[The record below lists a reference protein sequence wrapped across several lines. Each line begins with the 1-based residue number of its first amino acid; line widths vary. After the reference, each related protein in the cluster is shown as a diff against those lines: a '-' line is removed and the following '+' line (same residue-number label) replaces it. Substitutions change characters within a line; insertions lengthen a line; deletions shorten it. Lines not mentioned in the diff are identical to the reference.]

1 MVILGSKIFS
11 TGSVEIKGVFVSR
24 EHRRGEMKGKT
35 LWRLGYSCSR
45 HLRSDLVGFSIGLL
59 QGCVEFLRSVSECKV
74 VGRCTTENLFTLVQ
88 ETISRRSSG
97 SDSVDVLLQ
106 ADLRSVSQPLPS
118 MPAWSHYGVSS
129 TEPSHRLFL
138 LLQQLKYIKKIR
150 ERWEKFLSRV
160 SLSLHPLN
168 PSAAANSDLSRGGRR
183 FPISGH
189 RGWWARHS
197 VQAALLSFSPPC
209 TVLLVLME
217 LFHRIFAVCAR
228 IWVRSEIRDP
238 IEPLKGRYFHAPAS
252 SSRSSRSSLSVRPKL
267 GSGFVDVLLQWSSG
281 SEPAASVDACLE
293 PLRAA
298 ANSDLSRCGRRFPIS
313 GHRGWWARHSV
324 QAALLSFS
332 PPCTV
337 LLVLME
343 LFHRIF
349 VVCARIWVRSEIRDP
364 IEPLKGRYRH
374 APASSSRSSRSPL
387 SVRPKPQ
394 VYTSSS
400 VEIARVWFCRR
411 PPPVELREVSQPPP
425 SMPAWSHFG
434 ECSTDP
440 TLQLFFL
447 SQQVCSGLSNKVLVR
462 DP

>member
-1 MVILGSKIFS
+1 MCRLISLLSAQSSPRRYRLVNLLIGLQLVKAAKNILNSSLKLIERHTHKMHFYTLTVRGKSRIKISKAKEES
-11 TGSVEIKGVFVSR
+11 
-24 EHRRGEMKGKT
+24 RRGNEVT
-35 LWRLGYSCSR
+35 
-45 HLRSDLVGFSIGLL
+45 DLVI
-59 QGCVEFLRSVSECKV
+59 
-74 VGRCTTENLFTLVQ
+74 GRCTGTKD
-88 ETISRRSSG
+88 R
-97 SDSVDVLLQ
+97 
-106 ADLRSVSQPLPS
+106 
-118 MPAWSHYGVSS
+118 
-129 TEPSHRLFL
+129 
-138 LLQQLKYIKKIR
+138 LKYIKKTR
-150 ERWEKFLSRV
+150 ERWEKIFSRV

-168 PSAAANSDLSRGGRR
+168 
-183 FPISGH
+183 
-189 RGWWARHS
+189 
-197 VQAALLSFSPPC
+197 
-209 TVLLVLME
+209 
-217 LFHRIFAVCAR
+217 
-228 IWVRSEIRDP
+228 
-238 IEPLKGRYFHAPAS
+238 S
-252 SSRSSRSSLSVRPKL
+252 S
-267 GSGFVDVLLQWSSG
+267 
-281 SEPAASVDACLE
+281 
-293 PLRAA
+293 AA

>member
-1 MVILGSKIFS
+1 MHFYTLTV
-11 TGSVEIKGVFVSR
+11 
-24 EHRRGEMKGKT
+24 RGCLT
-35 LWRLGYSCSR
+35 TS
-45 HLRSDLVGFSIGLL
+45 LL
-59 QGCVEFLRSVSECKV
+59 TTICK
-74 VGRCTTENLFTLVQ
+74 LISQ
-88 ETISRRSSG
+88 E
-97 SDSVDVLLQ
+97 
-106 ADLRSVSQPLPS
+106 
-118 MPAWSHYGVSS
+118 
-129 TEPSHRLFL
+129 
-138 LLQQLKYIKKIR
+138 LKYIKKIR

-293 PLRAA
+293 PLR
-298 ANSDLSRCGRRFPIS
+298 G
-313 GHRGWWARHSV
+313 
-324 QAALLSFS
+324 
-332 PPCTV
+332 
-337 LLVLME
+337 
-343 LFHRIF
+343 
-349 VVCARIWVRSEIRDP
+349 
-364 IEPLKGRYRH
+364 
-374 APASSSRSSRSPL
+374 APG
-387 SVRPKPQ
+387 
-394 VYTSSS
+394 
-400 VEIARVWFCRR
+400 
-411 PPPVELREVSQPPP
+411 VSQPPP

-447 SQQVCSGLSNKVLVR
+447 SQQVCSGLSNKGLVR
-462 DP
+462 DL